1 MNCPVCGA
9 ENESGAVFCYRCGS
23 ALRPTAQPG
32 SGPAVN
38 TSSDQWPP
46 TEPSRPLSDRPRA
59 LDTPISPPSLPAHD
73 DTYEG
78 GARVYQVPASSA
90 PQPYVVGSAHAMPQT
105 SNLAVIA
112 LILGIVSWVF
122 LPFIAAIGAVITGH
136 MGRREVLTS
145 GGRLTGGGLATAGLI
160 LGYLNLAVF
169 ALAAIGFCLFA
180 IAIGNA

>member
-1 MNCPVCGA
+1 
-9 ENESGAVFCYRCGS
+9 
-23 ALRPTAQPG
+23 
-32 SGPAVN
+32 
-38 TSSDQWPP
+38 
-46 TEPSRPLSDRPRA
+46 
-59 LDTPISPPSLPAHD
+59 
-73 DTYEG
+73 
-78 GARVYQVPASSA
+78 
-90 PQPYVVGSAHAMPQT
+90 MPQT